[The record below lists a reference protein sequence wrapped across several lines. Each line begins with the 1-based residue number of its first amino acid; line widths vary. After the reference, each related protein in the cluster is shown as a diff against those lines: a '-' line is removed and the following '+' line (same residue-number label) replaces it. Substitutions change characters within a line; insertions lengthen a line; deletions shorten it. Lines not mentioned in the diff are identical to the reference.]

1 MINPDMIN
9 SGIETPISSMEG
21 ITPSRKF
28 STPLDLA
35 QAFGQPVDVAEV
47 VHDPKIV
54 EARKNQEASKAA
66 IFNLVQEVYRPI
78 ALHSSF
84 TGMAD
89 NDAHVLLVRTLEFP
103 KNLQSLMADYETKSQ
118 LLLELNPDETL
129 ERLDSNTISQK
140 LWKQTKEASKAA
152 IFNFEKCTDR
162 SLCTVVLRE
171 WRIITPMRC

>member
-9 SGIETPISSMEG
+9 SGVETPISSMEG
-21 ITPSRKF
+21 ITPSRNF

-47 VHDPKIV
+47 AQNPKIA

-66 IFNLVQEVYRPI
+66 IFNLVQKVYRPI

-89 NDAHVLLVRTLEFP
+89 NDAHALLMRTLEFP
-103 KNLQSLMADYETKSQ
+103 KTLQSLMADYEIKSQ
-118 LLLELNPDETL
+118 RLLALNPDE
-129 ERLDSNTISQK
+129 S
-140 LWKQTKEASKAA
+140 
-152 IFNFEKCTDR
+152 
-162 SLCTVVLRE
+162 
-171 WRIITPMRC
+171 